1 MEELTNADYLNS
13 ELQDIFLHKLE
24 VLVGTAQAYVT
35 MLVGTAQAYVTN
47 ESPIAG
53 RKLADL
59 LKTLEEATEEAGA
72 DRLMTILPLLVEL
85 VADSLV
91 ELIADNNRRLL
102 ELMAKD

>member
-1 MEELTNADYLNS
+1 MDRRRMEELTNADYLNS

-24 VLVGTAQAYVT
+24 V
-35 MLVGTAQAYVTN
+35 LVGTAQAYVTN

-91 ELIADNNRRLL
+91 ELIADNNRLLL